1 MTWKR
6 WARSYC
12 TAVMLNIA
20 VVGDIA
26 TRRSG
31 PAIGIERELQP
42 GSNRFDPREQLQG
55 MVLTVPLEPERHGRT
70 DWHPN

>member
-1 MTWKR
+1 
-6 WARSYC
+6 
-12 TAVMLNIA
+12 MLNIA

-42 GSNRFDPREQLQG
+42 GSDRFDPREHVHEI
-55 MVLTVPLEPERHGRT
+55 VLTVPLEPERHGRT
-70 DWHPN
+70 NWCPN